1 MRKGSLP
8 EAEVLDAKGLSFA
21 VVAARWNPDV
31 TGRLLDGAL
40 AALREA
46 GARDVSVVRVPGSF
60 ELVSA
65 CRWEVRRSRAAVVA
79 LGCLIR
85 GDTPHFD
92 ILSRS
97 VAAGLARLNAD
108 QDVPIAFG
116 VLTCDDRAQ
125 AMERSG
131 GRGGNAGR
139 DAARAAIAMA
149 RLRPAVAR
157 KGRRPAGAP
166 RGRRGRRAEAPQ
178 TRRRAGAR

>member
-8 EAEVLDAKGLSFA
+8 DAELLDAKGLSFA
-21 VVAARWNPDV
+21 VVAARWNADV
-31 TGRLLDGAL
+31 TERLLDGAL
-40 AALREA
+40 SALREA

-65 CRWEVRRSRAAVVA
+65 CRWEVRRSRSAVVS

-92 ILSRS
+92 VLSRS
-97 VAAGLARLNAD
+97 VASALAHLNAE

-125 AMERSG
+125 ALDRAG
-131 GRGGNAGR
+131 GKAGNAGR

-149 RLRPAVAR
+149 RLRGRASRAR
-157 KGRRPAGAP
+157 G
-166 RGRRGRRAEAPQ
+166 
-178 TRRRAGAR
+178 RAGAR